1 MIRIFTTIIFL
12 TVSAPIFSQYGIDGT
27 IAAGAHWA
35 IWEVEKKD
43 WNTISDGQD
52 ILIAANVA
60 LALEQAKLS
69 DISKKKYKS
78 VSKTDNAI
86 KDAKTIALIAERALV
101 LGDIALSIDEIV
113 EGYPEVYAIL
123 SPSLIELGIEIVNLT
138 ESVVFVDKEGD
149 TNLMNSSERFQYMQ
163 RILNEID
170 EINSIAL
177 HIKVQAQFFVNLRKT
192 DESPQD
198 VDLPSL
204 NTANSV
210 LLIEQQIE
218 NLITE

>member
-1 MIRIFTTIIFL
+1 MIKKYITMIL
-12 TVSAPIFSQYGIDGT
+12 LAVSAPSFSQYGIDGT

-35 IWEVEKKD
+35 IWEVHKKD

-52 ILIAANVA
+52 ILIGANVT

-86 KDAKTIALIAERALV
+86 KNAETIALIAERALI
-101 LGDIALSIDEIV
+101 LGDVALSIDDIV

-163 RILNEID
+163 RILTEMD

-177 HIKVQAQFFVNLRKT
+177 QLKVQAQLFVNIRKAA
-192 DESPQD
+192 ESPED
-198 VDLPSL
+198 VVLPTL
-204 NTANSV
+204 NTTNSV
-210 LLIEQQIE
+210 LLIEDEISE
-218 NLITE
+218 LIKE